1 MTTTDAGDELDELD
15 ETIERITVDA
25 YGDEGYWSFLQ
36 AFADEVDLPFAAT
49 VVGTPVHVVGVDFGG
64 DERRGLVAVVEN
76 EGGRHTVSILDV
88 TIGPPDQHA
97 ATLIA
102 AYRRWLG
109 VDG

>member
-1 MTTTDAGDELDELD
+1 MTTTDAFGEDDELDEM
-15 ETIERITVDA
+15 IEGITVDA
-25 YGDEGYWSFLQ
+25 YGDEPYWCFLQ
-36 AFADEVDLPFAAT
+36 AFADEVDAPLAAT
-49 VVGTPVHVVGVDFGG
+49 VVGTPVRVVGVDFDG

-88 TIGPPDQHA
+88 AIGPPDQHA

-109 VDG
+109 ADR